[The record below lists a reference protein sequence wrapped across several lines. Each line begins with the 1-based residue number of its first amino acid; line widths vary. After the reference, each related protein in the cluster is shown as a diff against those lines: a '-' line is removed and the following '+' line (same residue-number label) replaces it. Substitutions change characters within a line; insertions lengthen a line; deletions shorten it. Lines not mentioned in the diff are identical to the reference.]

1 MLGITKIKTTSDG
14 LRALIRLAI
23 PETTSSMDSSAYSI
37 NCGLWTDSRDYV
49 DMSIRNPVDLDIN
62 FRSRTGL
69 GYLEFHLVQVVTYNQ
84 RQTM

>member
-1 MLGITKIKTTSDG
+1 MGFGRSSDWQY
-14 LRALIRLAI
+14 LRQQVQWIRLHI
-23 PETTSSMDSSAYSI
+23 LSTVD
-37 NCGLWTDSRDYV
+37 CGLWTDSRDYV